1 MEWIIANRRD
11 LFEVLIAAHAVAVLI
26 VNLTPTPRDDQAV
39 GTAGAMLRQAYRAL
53 EILAGVVTPL
63 VKR

>member
-1 MEWIIANRRD
+1 MEWIITNRRD
-11 LFEVLIAAHAVAVLI
+11 LFEVLIAAHAVAVLV

-39 GTAGAMLRQAYRAL
+39 GTAGAMMRQAYRAL

>member
-1 MEWIIANRRD
+1 MEWITGNMRE
-11 LFEVLIAAHAVAVLI
+11 LFEIALAVHAVAVLI
-26 VNLTPTPRDDQAV
+26 VNLTPTPKDDEAV
-39 GTAGAMLRQAYRAL
+39 DTAGAMLRQAYRAL

>member
-11 LFEVLIAAHAVAVLI
+11 LFEVLVAAHAVAVLV
-26 VNLTPTPRDDQAV
+26 VNLTPTPRDDEAV
-39 GTAGAMLRQAYRAL
+39 GTAGTMLRQAYRAL
-53 EILAGVVTPL
+53 EVLAGVVTPL

>member
-11 LFEVLIAAHAVAVLI
+11 LFEVLVAAHAVAVLV
-26 VNLTPTPRDDQAV
+26 VNLTPTPRDDEAV

-53 EILAGVVTPL
+53 EVLAGVITPL